1 MRFII
6 CYIFYYF
13 YINLFEKILKNYYD
27 ILDYFSDIC
36 YNVVVEKIGGK
47 QKMIVKC
54 LKNLVACG
62 CGVVAKA
69 GDLLE
74 CIKFNTRFY
83 YVKVLNGITYQA
95 NKSEVEK
102 VK

>member
-1 MRFII
+1 
-6 CYIFYYF
+6 
-13 YINLFEKILKNYYD
+13 
-27 ILDYFSDIC
+27 
-36 YNVVVEKIGGK
+36 
-47 QKMIVKC
+47 MIVKC

-83 YVKVLNGITYQA
+83 YVKVLNGIIYQA
-95 NKSEVEK
+95 NKTEVEK
-102 VK
+102 IK